1 MLQNL
6 LMTVDADST
15 YQSPSP
21 PQRWYRALGIR
32 PEEGRTVR
40 LFFIH
45 NFLLGIGTILI
56 YVAANAIL
64 LENHPETSL
73 PVAYIASAVG
83 MIGVGRLYAYFEHH
97 LALQVLAIRVLL
109 AAVVM
114 TVVVGILV
122 LVGHSV
128 AAAVAIMTGYR
139 IIYLLTNLE
148 FWGVSAVVF
157 DTRQSKRLFSVISSG
172 DMPAKALGAILAAL
186 VHAHDDV
193 IRLLIVAFGTF
204 LVALYVLHLTIQ
216 SHDVHTPH
224 RSDRAIGR
232 EPSRLIGKR
241 FGGSELIFYMC
252 LSLAMLAAVGTEI
265 EYNFF
270 INVKHRF
277 HDQTEVIRYVS
288 YVLALTYGVAMLV
301 KLLLSRQVLDRF
313 GIQPS
318 LLVLPW
324 VALIG
329 LAGLTILHFFAPP
342 ESVLLVYF
350 CALYLLFEVARRA
363 LFDPVFLVL
372 FQPLLP
378 PQRLKGHTLAKGL
391 YEPIGLGFAGLLIAV
406 LHATLESGVPLVWI
420 GLMAGAVWLLRH
432 TYKKYILELNDAIGR
447 RFLERDQLA
456 MPATAQASLVRQLQS
471 TRTDDV
477 LTAISWLDTHNPT
490 ELSHQLPALLAHSNT
505 NVRRRTL
512 AAAARMNQ
520 AMPVRQL
527 MHIALADEEPAL
539 RQQAAYLLG
548 RRINVEA
555 AELAPLINH
564 TDLNIRR
571 GAIQGVLE
579 LNPHDVAAQTKL
591 RQLVNDL
598 NPTHQQIALNLIGTL
613 RLNDFAPLVNQ
624 RLSSPEAIVSKAAIT
639 AAGQLSDA
647 NLTQYLLSKLAD
659 KTIGRSVTQALK
671 ARGAELIPALRKL
684 LRTVTD
690 RLVIERIAAI
700 CGAIYTPE
708 SRQLLNEMARQTDLL
723 VRGDA
728 LRALRRF
735 PNEAAD
741 DDLFRALMHEE
752 ILLAQRL
759 LHGSMTD
766 ADLTD
771 TLDYELAVL
780 RQRLFDI
787 LTQLYDSETI
797 AGARMGIDHP
807 ARERR
812 ANALEIL
819 DNIIPRDAYQTLQV
833 LVDDLPRAEKNR
845 ILDIEL
851 GPFTDAE
858 SIRSFILR
866 RGETVFSDWTVSIVF
881 RSLSD
886 KEALIARQSL
896 ATQFS
901 TLSPLLMSHSAPST
915 EQISAYDRVL
925 LLTHASLFSQTPEN
939 VLASITPIM
948 KEEQYVAGETIF
960 NKGDLGT
967 GMYVIYAG
975 EVVILDG
982 NIELARFGRGDFFGE
997 LALLDTEARSA
1008 TAEAIT
1014 DVRLLR
1020 IDQDDFYDLMEER
1033 SEVLRSIV
1041 RSLSGRI
1048 RRQNELIA
1056 RQSNYAN
1063 TEKV

>member
-1 MLQNL
+1 MI
-6 LMTVDADST
+6 VDADST
-15 YQSPSP
+15 YQSPSQ
-21 PQRWYRALGIR
+21 PQRWHRALGIR

-64 LENHPETSL
+64 LENNPETSL

-83 MIGVGRLYAYFEHH
+83 MICVGRLYAYFEHH
-97 LALQVLAIRVLL
+97 LGLQTLAIRVLL
-109 AAVVM
+109 TAVVM
-114 TVVVGILV
+114 TVVVAILV

-193 IRLLIVAFGTF
+193 IRLLMVAFGTF
-204 LVALYVLHLTIQ
+204 LAALYVLHLTIQ
-216 SHDVHTPH
+216 SHDVHAPH

-252 LSLAMLAAVGTEI
+252 LSLALLAAVGTEI

-277 HDQTEVIRYVS
+277 HNQTDVIRYVS

-301 KLLLSRQVLDRF
+301 KLLMSRQVLDRF

-318 LLVLPW
+318 LVVLPW

-329 LAGLTILHFFAPP
+329 LAGLTILHLVATT
-342 ESVLLVYF
+342 ETVLLIYF
-350 CALYLLFEVARRA
+350 CALYLVFEVARRA

-391 YEPIGLGFAGLLIAV
+391 YEPIGLGIAGVLIAL

-420 GLMAGAVWLLRH
+420 GLMAGAIWLLRH
-432 TYKKYILELNDAIGR
+432 TYKKYLLELNDAIGR

-456 MPATAQASLVRQLQS
+456 MPVTAQASLVRQLQS

-477 LTAISWLDTHNPT
+477 LTAIGWLDAHNPT
-490 ELSHQLPALLAHSNT
+490 ELGQQIPSLLTHADVS
-505 NVRRRTL
+505 VRRRTL
-512 AAAARMNQ
+512 AAAGRVNQ
-520 AMPVRQL
+520 ALPVRQL
-527 MHIALADEEPAL
+527 THIALADEEPSL

-564 TDLNIRR
+564 SDLNIRR

-579 LNPHDVAAQTKL
+579 LNPHDNAAQAKL
-591 RQLVNDL
+591 RQLVNDA
-598 NPTHQQIALNLIGTL
+598 NPANQQIALNLIGTL
-613 RLNDFAPLVNQ
+613 RLNDFATLVNQ
-624 RLSSPEAIVSKAAIT
+624 RLTSSDSGVSKAAIL
-639 AAGQLSDA
+639 AAGRLSDTS
-647 NLTQYLLSKLAD
+647 LTQYLLSNIAD
-659 KTIGRSVTQALK
+659 KSIGRTVTQALK
-671 ARGAELIPALRKL
+671 ARGTEIIPALRKMWH
-684 LRTVTD
+684 TTTD
-690 RLVIERIAAI
+690 RLVMERIAAI
-700 CGAIYTPE
+700 SGAINTPE
-708 SRQLLNEMARQTDLL
+708 SRQLLNEMAQNPDLL
-723 VRGDA
+723 VRSAA
-728 LRALRRF
+728 LRALRHF
-735 PNEAAD
+735 NNEPAD
-741 DDLFRALMHEE
+741 DPMFRALVHEE
-752 ILLAQRL
+752 VRFAQRL
-759 LHGSMTD
+759 LHGSLTD
-766 ADLTD
+766 AELTE
-771 TLDYELAVL
+771 TLDYELSVL
-780 RQRLFDI
+780 IQRLFDI
-787 LTQLYDSETI
+787 LTQLYDSDTI
-797 AGARMGIDHP
+797 AGARLGIGHP

-812 ANALEIL
+812 ANALEML
-819 DNIIPRDAYQTLQV
+819 DNLIPRDTYQTLQV
-833 LVDDLPRAEKNR
+833 LVDDLPRSEKVR
-845 ILDIEL
+845 ILDDEL
-851 GPFTDAE
+851 GTFDDPE
-858 SIRSFILR
+858 PIRAFILR
-866 RGETVFSDWTVSIVF
+866 LGETAFSDWTVSVAL
-881 RSLSD
+881 RGLPAH
-886 KEALIARQSL
+886 EAKMAQQAL
-896 ATQFS
+896 AAQFT
-901 TLSPLLMSHSAPST
+901 TLSPLLMSHPSHST
-915 EQISAYDRVL
+915 DQISAYDRVL
-925 LLTHASLFSQTPEN
+925 LLAQTSLFSQTPEN

-948 KEEQYVAGETIF
+948 KEETHSAGESIF
-960 NKGDLGT
+960 HKGDLGT
-967 GMYVIYAG
+967 GMYVIYTG
-975 EVVILDG
+975 EVAILDG
-982 NIELARFGRGDFFGE
+982 NTELARFGRGDFFGE

-1008 TAEAIT
+1008 TAEAVT

-1056 RQSNYAN
+1056 RQSNHAN
-1063 TEKV
+1063 QEKV